1 LISVRSEVQIFPG
14 PPFPHIAGLRCRFA
28 SLRGAIAQLGE
39 RLLCKQEVVGSIP
52 SGSTSGDPVGIVLS
66 CSSVRNEIRAC
77 RMLLHEA
84 CAGRVLSDIVK
95 RRSFRANG
103 TVVSNLTVRDRQDR
117 SARSYRRVCD
127 QGLHPSAE
135 AARMLSRRSLTAVA
149 VGSILKQ
156 SWSF

>member
-1 LISVRSEVQIFPG
+1 
-14 PPFPHIAGLRCRFA
+14 
-28 SLRGAIAQLGE
+28 
-39 RLLCKQEVVGSIP
+39 
-52 SGSTSGDPVGIVLS
+52 
-66 CSSVRNEIRAC
+66 
-77 RMLLHEA
+77 MLLHEA